1 MKTTILTLAAG
12 VSMLA
17 AAVSFSSSA
26 FADRVCTKHCDDGVC
41 RTRCV
46 ERDRDRDHVV
56 IEHRERHHD
65 HDEHD
70 VDIHAPGV
78 GVEIGH

>member
-1 MKTTILTLAAG
+1 MKTSLLAIAAG
-12 VSMLA
+12 AAILA
-17 AAVSFSSSA
+17 TTSLTSSA
-26 FADRVCTKHCDDGVC
+26 FAERVCTKECSDGVC

-56 IEHRERHHD
+56 IQHRERHHD
-65 HDEHD
+65 DHD
-70 VDIHAPGV
+70 VEIRGPGV